1 MRKSAVS
8 RYLRIPR
15 SRTGLTNVIT
25 SHEENALASALIRMK
40 DTGITVLPVGTIP
53 PNPAELLASS
63 IQGAQLSKKNL
74 EAVNAHIL
82 GVIMNGYNAKKTGR
96 RDGYSYAYSYG
107 YYDSKQETDE

>member
-40 DTGITVLPVGTIP
+40 DYRHHGPAGRHH
-53 PNPAELLASS
+53 PAEPRRAAGLLHDRED
-63 IQGAQLSKKNL
+63 L
-74 EAVNAHIL
+74 
-82 GVIMNGYNAKKTGR
+82 
-96 RDGYSYAYSYG
+96 
-107 YYDSKQETDE
+107 